1 MPRDQIPADPRLPLR
16 RAIWDFQ
23 HSSRIGWLDTF
34 EAADADPLIHAILDA
49 FAMGELLDQ
58 KRRREY
64 SEQRKRAQQQR
75 KPKPAPRFIDQKSRA
90 AGERE
95 EREQELWDADANCAH
110 VVKSA
115 PGGGIR
121 CIKCRG
127 WFCY

>member
-1 MPRDQIPADPRLPLR
+1 MRTCAGCSHPTTCRVMGCGAAEVQMKKQREVDRLALR

-23 HSSRIGWLDTF
+23 HSSRIGWLESF

-75 KPKPAPRFIDQKSRA
+75 KPNALRRVIDQKSRA

-95 EREQELWDADANCAH
+95 EPDD
-110 VVKSA
+110 
-115 PGGGIR
+115 
-121 CIKCRG
+121 
-127 WFCY
+127 

>member
-1 MPRDQIPADPRLPLR
+1 MPRDRNPADFRLPLR

-23 HSSRIGWLDTF
+23 HSTRIGWLESF

-64 SEQRKRAQQQR
+64 SEQRKRAQQH
-75 KPKPAPRFIDQKSRA
+75 KPNAARRVIDQKSRA

-95 EREQELWDADANCAH
+95 ESDD
-110 VVKSA
+110 
-115 PGGGIR
+115 
-121 CIKCRG
+121 
-127 WFCY
+127 